1 MACDRLLLGHSQVG
15 SSAEVGV
22 PLVHVWAQVFDFTPK
37 RGFLTCVVLV
47 DLEDLVRTDLL
58 RFRVQ
63 SSVKFG
69 LKLETVLGRI
79 GHLSVVFIND
89 FTDAMEQ
96 S

>member
-1 MACDRLLLGHSQVG
+1 M
-15 SSAEVGV
+15 
-22 PLVHVWAQVFDFTPK
+22 
-37 RGFLTCVVLV
+37 